1 MQPITRRGLA
11 AFALLFAAVGAG
23 AQDIQERTIKF
34 GHLNNAG
41 HPTSLGVRKFAEIV
55 AAKSGGKIKVQE
67 YAASA
72 LGNELQQQS
81 ALQGGVQEMF
91 VASTTSL
98 TGVVKEFGLFD
109 FPFLFSNGKQADA
122 MVDGP
127 LGKLL
132 STKLADKGVLI
143 LGFFDLGFRN
153 VTNSKRPIMKGSD
166 LEGLKL
172 RVIPNPVF
180 LETFRTFNA
189 NPVPMPFAEL
199 YGALESKA
207 VDGEE
212 NPFAVI
218 ESSKFYEV
226 QKYVSGTNHVYA
238 TNPVQISKRFW
249 DRLSPV
255 EQKILQEA
263 AIEAQN
269 WQRTVSREA
278 SSKALGELTA
288 KGMLYN
294 DVPPAEL
301 ARMRVAV
308 RPVYEKFSAA
318 YDPAI
323 VNLFKSE
330 LERVSKL

>member
-1 MQPITRRGLA
+1 
-11 AFALLFAAVGAG
+11 
-23 AQDIQERTIKF
+23 
-34 GHLNNAG
+34 
-41 HPTSLGVRKFAEIV
+41 
-55 AAKSGGKIKVQE
+55 
-67 YAASA
+67 
-72 LGNELQQQS
+72 
-81 ALQGGVQEMF
+81 
-91 VASTTSL
+91 
-98 TGVVKEFGLFD
+98 
-109 FPFLFSNGKQADA
+109 
-122 MVDGP
+122 
-127 LGKLL
+127 
-132 STKLADKGVLI
+132 
-143 LGFFDLGFRN
+143 
-153 VTNSKRPIMKGSD
+153 
-166 LEGLKL
+166 
-172 RVIPNPVF
+172 
-180 LETFRTFNA
+180 
-189 NPVPMPFAEL
+189 
-199 YGALESKA
+199 
-207 VDGEE
+207 
-212 NPFAVI
+212 
-218 ESSKFYEV
+218 V

-323 VNLFKSE
+323 VNLFKTE
-330 LERVSKL
+330 LERVSRL